1 MPNGLTARLLDRA
14 TELGAA
20 SVGVAGADLFEQEL
34 LTLREQKL
42 TGRSGPLHF
51 TYDDPESA
59 TDIRRSFP
67 WAKRIL
73 VVGWDYLEGGAAPAE
88 SGAVVGRFATSDH
101 YRELTRITGA
111 LADDLEENGFR
122 AEILID
128 DNRLVDRAAAV
139 RAGVGWS
146 GKSTMV
152 LTPGHGPWMLLGS
165 VVTDAPLEASTPM
178 VRDCGTC
185 VACYPACPT
194 NALSDQGLDARRCLS
209 TWLQT
214 RGSIPH
220 WIRPHLGRRIYGCD
234 ECLTACPPGKRALET
249 SQPQPL
255 DLPFTDLLAL
265 SDAGLIDRF
274 SWWYVP
280 IRDGRYLRRNILV
293 AAGNSGE
300 DAAWNPI
307 TEHLEH
313 PSSMIRGVAA
323 WATARSSPN
332 EAKETVRRRLDVET
346 VPETREE
353 LMLAL
358 LMIESPDTYH
368 AILLADEWA
377 NTTEEVRGLALLG
390 MDADGP
396 GSHLELLG
404 LHSGI
409 SPAKAPDLPPEVAL
423 TLVQSSIEIKGDLA
437 NLVRIYDPDRSLET
451 LRRDA

>member
-1 MPNGLTARLLDRA
+1 
-14 TELGAA
+14 
-20 SVGVAGADLFEQEL
+20 
-34 LTLREQKL
+34 
-42 TGRSGPLHF
+42 
-51 TYDDPESA
+51 
-59 TDIRRSFP
+59 
-67 WAKRIL
+67 
-73 VVGWDYLEGGAAPAE
+73 
-88 SGAVVGRFATSDH
+88 
-101 YRELTRITGA
+101 
-111 LADDLEENGFR
+111 
-122 AEILID
+122 
-128 DNRLVDRAAAV
+128 
-139 RAGVGWS
+139 
-146 GKSTMV
+146 
-152 LTPGHGPWMLLGS
+152 
-165 VVTDAPLEASTPM
+165 
-178 VRDCGTC
+178 
-185 VACYPACPT
+185 
-194 NALSDQGLDARRCLS
+194 
-209 TWLQT
+209 
-214 RGSIPH
+214 
-220 WIRPHLGRRIYGCD
+220 
-234 ECLTACPPGKRALET
+234 
-249 SQPQPL
+249 L

-323 WATARSSPN
+323 WATARSSRN

-358 LMIESPDTYH
+358 LMIESPNAYH

-423 TLVQSSIEIKGDLA
+423 TLVQSSIEIKGDMA